1 MEEARAKKL
10 AYLEELAAALE
21 GSEVTADIASSIS
34 NPFLKVAN
42 RAIPALN
49 ERAYCRDAG
58 DGSWAYAW
66 QWGQLIGPVD
76 DLEKALATITSVL
89 RPAEEA

>member
-1 MEEARAKKL
+1 MEEARATKL
-10 AYLEELAAALE
+10 AYLEQLATALE
-21 GSEVTADIASSIS
+21 GSEVTTELASSIS

-42 RAIPALN
+42 RAVPSLN
-49 ERAYCRDAG
+49 ERAFCREAG

-66 QWGQLIGPVD
+66 QWGQLIASVD
-76 DLEKALATITSVL
+76 DLDKAVATITSVL

>member
-10 AYLEELAAALE
+10 AYLEQLATALD
-21 GSEVTADIASSIS
+21 GSEVTADLASSIS
-34 NPFLKVAN
+34 NPFLKLAN
-42 RAIPALN
+42 RAVPALN
-49 ERAYCRDAG
+49 ERAYCREAG
-58 DGSWAYAW
+58 DGSLAYVW

-76 DLEKALATITSVL
+76 DLAKAVATIISVL